1 MGKTKLDQCPQ
12 ISHSLWG
19 KQGCE
24 KNIALRGRG
33 DRTTALERQKKEDQL
48 GKAFGEVF
56 LRRDACRQDWST
68 VSSRERGSVRKAF
81 VIHQEHVLGWGSGEE

>member
-33 DRTTALERQKKEDQL
+33 DRTTALERQKKWDQL

-56 LRRDACRQDWST
+56 LRRDAYR
-68 VSSRERGSVRKAF
+68 
-81 VIHQEHVLGWGSGEE
+81 